1 MTYIV
6 TNYQTLRRPNFVT
19 LILVLDSIFDSLSV
33 KVEIKT
39 DSASTAREVT
49 QDVAKRAG
57 QDMTLMIQNELHR
70 ISNTSYPLGEKI
82 YPRGRKLRRLR

>member
-1 MTYIV
+1 MTCIG

-39 DSASTAREVT
+39 DSETPESVPIEIESETNVIKKSRD
-49 QDVAKRAG
+49 QD
-57 QDMTLMIQNELHR
+57 
-70 ISNTSYPLGEKI
+70 
-82 YPRGRKLRRLR
+82 

>member
-1 MTYIV
+1 MTCIG

-39 DSASTAREVT
+39 DSETPKSVPIEIESETNVIKKSRD
-49 QDVAKRAG
+49 QD
-57 QDMTLMIQNELHR
+57 
-70 ISNTSYPLGEKI
+70 
-82 YPRGRKLRRLR
+82 

>member
-1 MTYIV
+1 MKSLLDSLTEEFRMTCIG

-39 DSASTAREVT
+39 DSETPESVPIEIESETNVIKKSRD
-49 QDVAKRAG
+49 QD
-57 QDMTLMIQNELHR
+57 
-70 ISNTSYPLGEKI
+70 
-82 YPRGRKLRRLR
+82 